1 MKNNEMTRRELLQ
14 RMGLTALGWSLLS
27 LLPVGCTRPNRHPD
41 QQMLRNGCTD
51 CGKCRCPY
59 GVDIAKN
66 LSLYNELATEGR
78 LPDPREGNS
87 EHYRSDCQ
95 RFLDRLNR
103 IPRLAQA
110 DRCISCQKCLSQCP
124 EQVDIPRA
132 LHQMESL
139 IQKVKDDGTM
149 A

>member
-1 MKNNEMTRRELLQ
+1 MKNNELTRRELLQ
-14 RMGLTALGWSLLS
+14 RMGAAALGWGLLS
-27 LLPVGCTRPNRHPD
+27 LFPIGCTRPNHHPD
-41 QQMLRNGCTD
+41 QQMLRNRCTD

-66 LSLYNELATEGR
+66 HSLYNQLASEGR
-78 LPDPREGNS
+78 LPDPREESS

-95 RFLDRLNR
+95 RFLDRLDR

-110 DRCISCQKCLSQCP
+110 DRCISCQRCLALCP
-124 EQVDIPRA
+124 EQVDIPQA